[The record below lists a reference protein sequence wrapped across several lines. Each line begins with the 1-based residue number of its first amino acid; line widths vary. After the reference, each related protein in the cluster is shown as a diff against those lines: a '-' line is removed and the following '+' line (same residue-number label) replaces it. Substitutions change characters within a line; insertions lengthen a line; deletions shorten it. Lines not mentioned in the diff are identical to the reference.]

1 MVFLTL
7 FTASC
12 AAACVLIATL
22 MRSSRFLTHLFDD
35 QPAAQGAG
43 KSSAIAGPPTLTL
56 VSNITQPE
64 L

>member
-12 AAACVLIATL
+12 AAACLLVATL

-35 QPAAQGAG
+35 QPAARNP
-43 KSSAIAGPPTLTL
+43 AIAGPPSLTL
-56 VSNITQPE
+56 VSNIPHTE
-64 L
+64 R